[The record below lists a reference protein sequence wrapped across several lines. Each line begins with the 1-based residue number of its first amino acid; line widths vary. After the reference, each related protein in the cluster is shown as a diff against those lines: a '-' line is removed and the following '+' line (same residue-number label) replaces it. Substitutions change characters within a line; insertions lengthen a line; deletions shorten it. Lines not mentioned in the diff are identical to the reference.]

1 MRPTAPKLDK
11 DGFPIPQ
18 GFDEAGLEDPT
29 TSSAATMRRV
39 RWVLRMALVA
49 GLLAYAWIHFDVG
62 KNISDQIG
70 LHFGQ
75 EARRLYQSNDLPRA
89 LEAADRAVSWS
100 PQNVDLLMTRSQ
112 LKYLNKDYDGALADA
127 KQAIVLSPQDLHAHR
142 MQRQLFHLLARHRE
156 AATAATELLAHGIE
170 DEAELLNSRA
180 YSRALGD
187 FELEDAERDIEKA
200 IKLEKDDNAAYLDTR
215 GYVRLKLGKLDQ
227 ALADLDQAIKLVEQ
241 QQREVEIVGLGRD
254 LSGQFGRSYENQMET
269 LRHHLAVMYHHRGEV
284 YDRQK
289 KRELADRDYA
299 AAKRFGFNP
308 AEGVY

>member
-29 TSSAATMRRV
+29 ASRAATMRRV

-49 GLLAYAWIHFDVG
+49 GLLGYAWVHFEVG
-62 KNISDQIG
+62 KHISNEIG

-75 EARRLYQSNDLPRA
+75 EARRLYLHNDLPRA
-89 LEAADRAVSWS
+89 LEAADRAVRWS
-100 PQNVDLLMTRSQ
+100 PKNVDLLMTRAE
-112 LKYLNKDYDGALADA
+112 LKYLNKDYEGSLADA
-127 KQAIVLSPQDLHAHR
+127 KQAIILSPQDLHAHR

-200 IKLEKDDNAAYLDTR
+200 
-215 GYVRLKLGKLDQ
+215 LKLATLAGPLRQ
-227 ALADLDQAIKLVEQ
+227 LADSATFAEARAALFEIQRVVHEQTLVLPLWQLNE
-241 QQREVEIVGLGRD
+241 
-254 LSGQFGRSYENQMET
+254 
-269 LRHHLAVMYHHRGEV
+269 
-284 YDRQK
+284 
-289 KRELADRDYA
+289 YA
-299 AAKRFGFNP
+299 ARRTRVTMSATPPLSLYQFVAQWRTT
-308 AEGVY
+308 AGVNEPLP